1 VGGGEGRAAVRS
13 LALLLMIPVVL
24 VLLGTVGY
32 HFIEGWSFFDS
43 LYMTVITVT
52 TVGYLEV
59 HELSREG
66 RSFTMLLA
74 LGGVFTLFYAASEI
88 LRAVVGGELRG
99 ALGRQ
104 RMERTLAEIKD
115 HVVVCGYGRMGRLIC
130 QELSARGIPFV
141 LVERQADRLR
151 GFDIPHGVALA
162 GDATSEEILL
172 RAGLQRARGLI
183 AVAASDADNLYVVMT
198 ARELNDS
205 LLIVVRAEEEAAE
218 KKLRRAGATRVV
230 SPWVAGSHRVTQ
242 ALLRPN
248 ATEFIDLATRNEH
261 LELQIEETEVA
272 PGSQISGRM
281 LKDSRVRQDLG
292 IIIVAIKKPG
302 GEMVFNPAPEAI
314 IEAKDVL
321 ITLGPRPQLDR
332 LAALAR
338 PWV

>member
-1 VGGGEGRAAVRS
+1 VSRLGLFLS
-13 LALLLMIPVVL
+13 IPVVL
-24 VLLGTVGY
+24 VLLGTLGY
-32 HFIEGWSFFDS
+32 HLIEGWPFFDS

-66 RSFTMLLA
+66 RAFTMLLA

-99 ALGRQ
+99 VLGRQ

-115 HVVVCGYGRMGRLIC
+115 HVVVCGFGRMGRLIC
-130 QELSARGIPFV
+130 RELSARGIPFV
-141 LVERQADRLR
+141 LVERQPDRLR
-151 GFDIPHGVALA
+151 GFDMPHGVPLA
-162 GDATSEEILL
+162 GDATSEDVLR
-172 RAGLQRARGLI
+172 RAGLDRARGLI

-198 ARELNDS
+198 ARELNDT

-230 SPWVAGSHRVTQ
+230 SPWVTGSHRVTQ

-248 ATEFIDLATRNEH
+248 ATEFIDLATRSEH
-261 LELQIEETEVA
+261 LELQIEETEIA
-272 PGSQISGRM
+272 PGSTISGRM
-281 LKDSRVRQDLG
+281 LKDSRIRQDLG

-338 PWV
+338 PWA